1 MIASPTLRK
10 WVPGHKL
17 ARTLYYSL
25 ISGIAM
31 SSNEATVLPI
41 PKRIARIFVFGGE
54 IQCEIVEDIDM
65 LPRQWLVHVDSLI
78 SHGKRQY
85 WDRKHRHR
93 CQRLGRKR
101 VVLRILRVESCSGDQ
116 DTVPDDE
123 SCAEK
128 SVTIFEWVWENGVP
142 THIKNS
148 RLVPTTKSHDIEW
161 MCDGVDVAG
170 SWPHIHRPRKTSHAK
185 TPRVIISNHV
195 SRIRLAI
202 RKRFQTYNSLIVNS
216 YLFDFCYWKL
226 LEAGNILELE
236 VEFVLLPVSTRNEDT
251 ILLVLA
257 HTTEWQLSIT
267 NISVRTATG
276 TS

>member
-1 MIASPTLRK
+1 MRPQFYQFQKELREFSFSVGK
-10 WVPGHKL
+10 FNVNEW
-17 ARTLYYSL
+17 RTLTCFRV
-25 ISGIAM
+25 SGLCM
-31 SSNEATVLPI
+31 SI
-41 PKRIARIFVFGGE
+41 PEYHTASANTE
-54 IQCEIVEDIDM
+54 VE
-65 LPRQWLVHVDSLI
+65 
-78 SHGKRQY
+78 
-85 WDRKHRHR
+85 KHRHR

-267 NISVRTATG
+267 NISVRTATW